1 MRRSMNAVWLMLF
14 VALATLAVAKA
25 EQGYFGLTVKVDGT
39 GFFLN
44 PTIKTAT
51 IKQVAAGSPA
61 ATAGIVAGDEIL
73 EVEGHVVPGSKA
85 DAIAP
90 LTEKGVGQSLML
102 KLRRSSGAV
111 YSVTLAAIARSQI
124 EKG

>member
-1 MRRSMNAVWLMLF
+1 MRRSMSAVCLMLF
-14 VALATLAVAKA
+14 LAIASVAVANA
-25 EQGYFGLTVKVDGT
+25 EQGYFGLTVNVDGT

-73 EVEGHVVPGSKA
+73 EVEGHAVPGSKA

-90 LTEKGVGQSLML
+90 LMVKGVGQPLTL
-102 KLRRSSGAV
+102 KRRRSSGAV
-111 YSVTLAAIARSQI
+111 YSVTLVAIARAQI
-124 EKG
+124 ERG